1 MSKKNKIEASNIKEF
16 TNKALY
22 LIGDEILPS
31 KENPLLRNHNIG
43 KTVKAEDRTRLN
55 FLRDIILKDTFPTVP
70 SLLFLENDIAGGVII
85 KEYYS
90 VKYYMSILDTYKNN
104 ILTILQQNK
113 DEIDKINSKSKYGL
127 DKLKYNIDKDL
138 LIIKFKENLDK
149 TFPTQN
155 DFNEFIN
162 IFAKNNYNIFKDN
175 DDIKALFFKIFQK
188 EFKGNSNTKK
198 FFESL
203 FARYNE
209 IRRTMLKYIKAN
221 IVMSGGSQSS
231 LQRIDS
237 NSINNS
243 MSNIS
248 SLTNNE
254 RSSTNNFKAS
264 NKKNL
269 INIPNIPI
277 KPITIDGLF
286 EHESLHGLLA
296 FDYIFNLHNSF
307 NVMQKIEEEKE
318 KLEKKNNSKI
328 NYNSYVINSPNL
340 QNSKKKNNNTEYGSK
355 PLYNK
360 INNYNLLYFDVIDK
374 NEIKTNH
381 LKNINNIYN
390 EFYNNLLRCLNTSDS
405 DLYENLI
412 NLLLLDFNLI
422 KLLFYYVKPINFN
435 TAIDVSY
442 KIKKYIYNNITDFQ
456 DYYNDYLEWF
466 KIFKGKG
473 QKDTSD
479 NFMLED
485 FNFISFLENIIGFR
499 KEINNS
505 KPKPIESIIENL

>member
-1 MSKKNKIEASNIKEF
+1 
-16 TNKALY
+16 
-22 LIGDEILPS
+22 
-31 KENPLLRNHNIG
+31 
-43 KTVKAEDRTRLN
+43 
-55 FLRDIILKDTFPTVP
+55 
-70 SLLFLENDIAGGVII
+70 
-85 KEYYS
+85 
-90 VKYYMSILDTYKNN
+90 
-104 ILTILQQNK
+104 
-113 DEIDKINSKSKYGL
+113 
-127 DKLKYNIDKDL
+127 
-138 LIIKFKENLDK
+138 
-149 TFPTQN
+149 
-155 DFNEFIN
+155 
-162 IFAKNNYNIFKDN
+162 
-175 DDIKALFFKIFQK
+175 
-188 EFKGNSNTKK
+188 
-198 FFESL
+198 
-203 FARYNE
+203 
-209 IRRTMLKYIKAN
+209 
-221 IVMSGGSQSS
+221 
-231 LQRIDS
+231 
-237 NSINNS
+237 
-243 MSNIS
+243 
-248 SLTNNE
+248 
-254 RSSTNNFKAS
+254 
-264 NKKNL
+264 
-269 INIPNIPI
+269 
-277 KPITIDGLF
+277 
-286 EHESLHGLLA
+286 
-296 FDYIFNLHNSF
+296 
-307 NVMQKIEEEKE
+307 MQKIEEEKE